1 MLKTFSLSRNE
12 KLKKNLGIKKN
23 LSSLTA
29 TKSTLN
35 FSNSQY
41 KDTNNKSHISLFI
54 ENNPYHY
61 RLPSNKN
68 KKINI
73 KNYSERN
80 YFNKRLMDSIEN
92 FARNSK
98 FNSENYDSHVSELM
112 TKYKYSNPNVENKII
127 SNYELTR
134 TKMKFQN
141 ERKKT
146 IQNFLKK
153 SKSVFKYK
161 ISDSKYEENDAE
173 KNSFINVK
181 NIEYKDPIDS
191 LGLLLRNKIVHDKIY
206 HIQLPV

>member
-80 YFNKRLMDSIEN
+80 YFKL
-92 FARNSK
+92 
-98 FNSENYDSHVSELM
+98 
-112 TKYKYSNPNVENKII
+112 
-127 SNYELTR
+127 
-134 TKMKFQN
+134 
-141 ERKKT
+141 
-146 IQNFLKK
+146 
-153 SKSVFKYK
+153 
-161 ISDSKYEENDAE
+161 
-173 KNSFINVK
+173 
-181 NIEYKDPIDS
+181 
-191 LGLLLRNKIVHDKIY
+191 
-206 HIQLPV
+206 